1 MNRVKIVILLLCV
14 LVFLGCPLPITQ
26 QLFNRITDRTGPGI
40 VILSPEDKSYYTE
53 TVTITGEVAD
63 TAGGSESGST
73 KSLSYKIVSLNNISD
88 AVSVDIQQGSD
99 AVPFTFQFS
108 TSDLD
113 GTIVVELTAL
123 DWNGNQGT
131 VSMTLLDSGNDI
143 PSFQVEAGNHE
154 VSLYWAEVP
163 GAAEYTL
170 YYTTDGTMPS
180 PLYGKRIE
188 NISTIYTQS
197 SPLVLTRDIHG
208 ITNGNLHVFLLE
220 ASNSDGS
227 STWVSGYIKT
237 IPLSTLSLAP
247 KTMGEKGSINV
258 SWQSIPGTEE
268 YEVLRSTT
276 LAGSYINISGTYRG
290 TSLADHQVTDDQTY
304 YYKVKPA
311 MTGAIESQVVSG
323 QTFPLLADGGEVVGS
338 VDTLGTAYGIDVYGS
353 YVFIAGNLNS
363 SNSTM
368 QVVDISTP
376 SSPYI
381 MATYTLDSGNAFDVA
396 VDGTYAYIAAEGVLQ
411 IVDISNPGSPKQQV
425 RLNGPSPNGALGV
438 ALYDGYLY
446 VACGSTGVYIINTAN
461 VPSMVDDQP
470 LSAYQ
475 EALIPAADF
484 AYDVFVLNN
493 KIIYVADGSNG
504 FFAVDVS
511 TKTTPVTG
519 KKYPNTSSAFP
530 GSGSG
535 KVVSLAVYDDG
546 SHPDGAYAVV
556 ADSSLGFYTVDL
568 FSQADYVLLANS
580 YFNSAGIPE
589 DVTVDGNYAY
599 LADGSSGIYLLSLA
613 DASEV
618 NITAIVNTPGI
629 AERVSFSGGYL
640 YVADGT
646 VGGMQVLSF
655 SPPDSP
661 VKIGNISTSGNA
673 RGLAI
678 NGTFAY
684 VADGDSGLQIL
695 DISSPNSPTTR
706 GKLSLGIPAN
716 DIEVVGNYAFLGC
729 GEISL
734 SGYLKVVNVA
744 DPDAPV
750 LVGSAG
756 TTSTAGALEL
766 RGHYLFITDRNTGF
780 EIFDVSDPADPKIVG
795 FYNHSS
801 SILSNDITVNGQ
813 YAYLAG
819 DYYMGLVVVDISD
832 LSEPAFAA
840 QFSTGQGLG
849 VQVRDNTAY
858 VADQNGGLEVVD
870 VSNLG
875 SISSWSNIS
884 SALYDLALGGNY
896 VFGVDYSTGL
906 KVYNVSLRE
915 WPGYVASAAAAG
927 SQVRAVRIRGR
938 YAFLADGTGLSV
950 MLLK

>member
-1 MNRVKIVILLLCV
+1 MNRIKIVILLLCA
-14 LVFLGCPLPITQ
+14 LIFLGCPIPITQ

-53 TVTITGEVAD
+53 TVTVTGEVAD

-73 KSLSYKIVSLNNISD
+73 KSLSYKIVSLNKISG
-88 AVSVDIQQGSD
+88 AVSVDIQSGGA

-113 GTIVVELTAL
+113 GTIVVQLTAL
-123 DWNGNQGT
+123 DWNGNQST

-143 PSFQVEAGNHE
+143 PSFQAEPGNHE
-154 VSLYWAEVP
+154 VSLFWAEVP
-163 GAAEYTL
+163 GADRYTL
-170 YYTTDGTMPS
+170 YYTTDGTLPS

-220 ASNSDGS
+220 ALNNDGS
-227 STWVSGYIKT
+227 KTWVSGYIKT

-247 KTMGEKGSINV
+247 KVMGENGSINV
-258 SWQSIPGTEE
+258 SWQSIAGTDE

-290 TSLADHQVTDDQTY
+290 TSLSDHQVIDDQAY

-311 MTGAIESQVVSG
+311 MTGAIESQVASG
-323 QTFPLLADGGEVVGS
+323 QTFPILADGGEIVGS
-338 VDTLGTAYGIDVYGS
+338 VDTPGTAYGIDIYGS
-353 YVFIAGNLNS
+353 YAFIADYRTGGS
-363 SNSTM
+363 STM
-368 QVVDISTP
+368 QVIDISTP
-376 SSPYI
+376 SAPYL
-381 MATYTLDSGNAFDVA
+381 AAAHTLDSGYAFDIA

-411 IVDISNPGSPKQQV
+411 IVDISTPGSPKQQV
-425 RLNGPSPNGALGV
+425 RLTGPSPNGVQGV
-438 ALYDGYLY
+438 AFYNGYLY

-461 VPSMVDDQP
+461 VPSMADDQP
-470 LSAYQ
+470 LSTYQ
-475 EALIPAADF
+475 EALISVGNF
-484 AYDVFVLNN
+484 AYDVFVRNN
-493 KIIYVADGSNG
+493 NVIYVADGSNG
-504 FFAVDVS
+504 FLTVDVS
-511 TKTTPVTG
+511 TKTAPVTG
-519 KKYPNTSSAFP
+519 KKYPNSSSAFP

-535 KVVSLAVYDDG
+535 KVVSVAVYDDG

-556 ADSSLGFYTVDL
+556 ADSNLGFYTIDL
-568 FSQADYVLLANS
+568 FSGADYELLASS
-580 YFNSAGIPE
+580 YFNSPGVPQ

-618 NITAIVNTPGI
+618 NITAVVNTPGV
-629 AERVSFSGGYL
+629 AERVSLSGGYL

-646 VGGMQVLSF
+646 VGGMQAVSF
-655 SPPDSP
+655 SLPDSP
-661 VKIGNISTSGNA
+661 VKIGNISTSGDA
-673 RGLAI
+673 KGLAI
-678 NGTFAY
+678 NGAFAY
-684 VADGDSGLQIL
+684 IADGNSGLQIL
-695 DISSPNSPTTR
+695 DISSPDSPSTR
-706 GKLSLGIPAN
+706 GKLSLGVPAN

-729 GEISL
+729 GETS
-734 SGYLKVVNVA
+734 SNGYLKVVNVA

-750 LVGSAG
+750 LVGSAV
-756 TTSTAGALEL
+756 TTSTAGAMEL

-780 EIFDVSDPADPKIVG
+780 EIFDVSDPANPEIVG
-795 FYNHSS
+795 FYSHSS

-832 LSEPAFAA
+832 LREPAFAA

-849 VQVRDNTAY
+849 VQVRDSTAY
-858 VADQNGGLEVVD
+858 VADQAGGLEVVD
-870 VSNLG
+870 VGNLS
-875 SISSWSNIS
+875 SISSWPNS
-884 SALYDLALGGNY
+884 SSVLYDLALGGNY
-896 VFGVDYSTGL
+896 VFGVDYSNGL
-906 KVYNVSLRE
+906 QVYNVSLRE
-915 WPGYVASAAAAG
+915 WPGYVGSAAAAG
-927 SQVRAVRIRGR
+927 SQVRAIRILGR
-938 YAFLADGTGLSV
+938 HAFLADGTGLSV
-950 MLLK
+950 MLLE